1 MGRRGRGHLAGLAA
15 LRFRRRRRTVVA
27 AAVALALGVGA
38 AAAVS
43 TLGAGQAPRPRACLP
58 YAARQAALA
67 TFGRTPAAAPT
78 PDFSHVVVIMME
90 NRECSQV
97 VGSSQAPYLNRLG
110 ARYAVLRD
118 VYATRHP
125 SFPNYLALTSGSTL
139 GLSSTCARCRFTQ
152 RNLIDQLEAAHIS
165 WRVYAEG
172 MPSPCY
178 GATRAGLYAKRH
190 VPFLF
195 YTDIVRDR
203 RRCANVVP
211 LSRLRQDLRS
221 GGLPRFAWITPSL
234 CDDMHNCDVGPGDA
248 FLARTIPSLL
258 RAVGPRG
265 AIFITWDEGTTKR
278 SCCSGRGRGGN
289 IATIIAGGAVQP
301 HSAPTAV
308 YDSYSILRT
317 IEAAWR
323 LPLLRQAACGCTHT
337 IRGIWRRAA
346 LSPGAR

>member
-1 MGRRGRGHLAGLAA
+1 
-15 LRFRRRRRTVVA
+15 VVIA
-27 AAVALALGVGA
+27 VAVALVLGGA

-43 TLGAGQAPRPRACLP
+43 TLGMGQASRPKACLP
-58 YAARQAALA
+58 FATRQAALA
-67 TFGRTPAAAPT
+67 RFGRTPARAPT

-97 VGSSQAPYLNRLG
+97 VGNSRAPYLNRLG

-118 VYATRHP
+118 IYATRHP

-139 GLSSTCARCRFTQ
+139 GATSDCPRCRFTQ

-165 WRVYAEG
+165 WRVYAED

-190 VPFLF
+190 VPFLS
-195 YTDIVRDR
+195 YTDITRDS

-211 LSRLRQDLRS
+211 LSRLGQDLRS

-248 FLARTIPSLL
+248 FLARTIPPLL

-289 IATIIAGGAVQP
+289 IPTVIAGGAVQP
-301 HSAPTAV
+301 HSAPTDV

-323 LPLLRQAACGCTHT
+323 LPLLGQAACECTHT

-346 LSPGAR
+346 LGAGAR